1 MAFVRKK
8 GKSYYL
14 VHNVREDGRVRQV
27 HLACLGNRPRVS
39 DEIVEQVKQSHPN
52 LQIDWDA
59 VRGRAS
65 ETFASP
71 FADSEGV
78 QQLIRNLRNLT
89 LDLHELDLQLLHS
102 RVGNRVPELLQEM
115 GELRTALE
123 KKLASAAK
131 PPEGERT
138 EPSHHTE
145 HGQAGG

>member
-39 DEIVEQVKQSHPN
+39 DEVIEQVKQSHPN

-71 FADSEGV
+71 FADVEGV

-102 RVGNRVPELLQEM
+102 RVGERVPELLQEM
-115 GELRTALE
+115 GELRGALE
-123 KKLASAAK
+123 QKLAQANK
-131 PPEGERT
+131 PPGAERV
-138 EPSHHTE
+138 EPARQPEQE
-145 HGQAGG
+145 HAGS